1 MLLLSIGGNAEK
13 TEALKLQAF
22 ISAII
27 WMRVHFFSLKKKKSC
42 ISCISPASQVLQ
54 NIIGKCL
61 KEVLQDSEMKRGE
74 CTFLPAV
81 TPCSRTF
88 PTGLYGWFQK

>member
-1 MLLLSIGGNAEK
+1 MLLLSIGENAE

-27 WMRVHFFSLKKKKSC
+27 WMRVHFFSKKKKSC

-61 KEVLQDSEMKRGE
+61 KEVL
-74 CTFLPAV
+74 
-81 TPCSRTF
+81 
-88 PTGLYGWFQK
+88 

>member
-27 WMRVHFFSLKKKKSC
+27 WMRVHFFSLKKKKKLYKLYQSC
-42 ISCISPASQVLQ
+42 QPGS
-54 NIIGKCL
+54 
-61 KEVLQDSEMKRGE
+61 SEHNRK
-74 CTFLPAV
+74 V
-81 TPCSRTF
+81 S
-88 PTGLYGWFQK
+88 